1 MFLKFLFLTLLLLL
15 PLLGSELKSSYY
27 VNSNEIRLS
36 DIIKEPKQDAHL
48 LSLDRGKSIKKIK
61 LQELLKLLEK
71 HGYKDYT
78 SKSRFIKF
86 TKKSPINVQ
95 MLQSKVSAYYKEKYR
110 EINIKNIIVT
120 PRSYTASLPKNYEI
134 VFASKSHLFNKG
146 TFYIKTLQ
154 KKKLFFDYLI
164 SATLN
169 VVVSK
174 IKIRRNEEL
183 SYFNIKKKSVP
194 LSKFRAL
201 PLQKIQKNSLESKRQ
216 MKVGTIITQRD
227 VQALS
232 LVKRGQRVSVTLNNN
247 GIAISFSAKAQK
259 NGRINDIIT
268 ILKSDGKKLKARV
281 TGKNRV
287 EIQ

>member
-1 MFLKFLFLTLLLLL
+1 M
-15 PLLGSELKSSYY
+15 E
-27 VNSNEIRLS
+27 
-36 DIIKEPKQDAHL
+36 
-48 LSLDRGKSIKKIK
+48 K
-61 LQELLKLLEK
+61 LQ
-71 HGYKDYT
+71 
-78 SKSRFIKF
+78 
-86 TKKSPINVQ
+86 Q
-95 MLQSKVSAYYKEKYR
+95 KVTLYYKQKYR
-110 EINIKNIIVT
+110 EINIQSVIVT
-120 PRSYTASLPKNYEI
+120 PRSYTPSLPNNYEI

-146 TFYIKTLQ
+146 TFYIKTLD

-174 IKIRRNEEL
+174 IKIRRNQEL
-183 SYFNIKKKSVP
+183 SYFNVKKKNVT

-201 PLQKIQKNSLESKRQ
+201 PLQKIQKNTLESKRQ
-216 MKVGTIITQRD
+216 MKIGTIITQRD
-227 VQALS
+227 IQALS
-232 LVKRGQRVSVTLNNN
+232 LVKRGQYVSVTLNDS

>member
-1 MFLKFLFLTLLLLL
+1 MFTKFLLLTLLLLL
-15 PLLGSELKSSYY
+15 PLLGNELKSSYY
-27 VNSNEIRLS
+27 INSNDIRLS
-36 DIIKEPKQDAHL
+36 DIIKEPKEDAHL
-48 LSLDRGKSIKKIK
+48 LSLERGKSIKKVK
-61 LQELLKLLEK
+61 LQELQRLLEK
-71 HGYKDYT
+71 HGYKGYS

-86 TKKSPINVQ
+86 TKKSPINVEK
-95 MLQSKVSAYYKEKYR
+95 LQHKVSTYYKQKYQ

-120 PRSYTASLPKNYEI
+120 PRSYIPSLPKNYEI

-146 TFYIKTLQ
+146 TFYIRTLQ

-169 VVVSK
+169 VLVSK

-183 SYFNIKKKSVP
+183 SYFNTKKKNMT

-201 PLQKIQKNSLESKRQ
+201 PLQKIDKSSLESKRQ
-216 MKVGTIITQRD
+216 MKAGTIITQRD
-227 VQALS
+227 IKALS
-232 LVKRGQRVSVTLNNN
+232 LVKRGQRVSVTLNNR

-259 NGRINDIIT
+259 NGQINDIIT

-287 EIQ
+287 EIE